1 MHRRRGVTLMVEEV
15 RRRIADR
22 GWILIED
29 RPSRA
34 RARRVDDAVRRR
46 MLQHLVEG
54 GAPVVQPQIE
64 ASSTGLFTH
73 ELLVGG
79 IQSKPHGRELRDLR
93 GQQGNGE
100 MPPAEFMKDLEFLP
114 EIGERDRGLLPSVV
128 APAGE
133 YEE

>member
-1 MHRRRGVTLMVEEV
+1 MVEEV

-29 RPSRA
+29 RPSGA

-46 MLQHLVEG
+46 MLHHLVER

-64 ASSTGLFTH
+64 TCRAGLFTD

-79 IQSKPHGRELRDLR
+79 IQSKPHGRKLRDLR
-93 GQQGNGE
+93 GQQGDGE
-100 MPPAEFMKDLEFLP
+100 VPPAEFTKDLELLP
-114 EIGERDRGLLPSVV
+114 EIGERDRGLSPCRR
-128 APAGE
+128 
-133 YEE
+133 